1 MTLAY
6 LIQHGEKEPLPGD
19 PGLTETGRRQATQT
33 GRWLRRA
40 GVRGLYTSPMRRAR
54 ETGRFRGSV

>member
-1 MTLAY
+1 MAY

-54 ETGRFRGSV
+54 ETGRFRGNV